1 MRPAAAA
8 LSPSTLTLL
17 DPLTWAVEGPH
28 DGDDSMSFAFLP
40 LYVGDY
46 LKDTQHLTPQKHGVY
61 LKLLMHCWSIQGP
74 VPLDEQEAAGIAN
87 CRSADEIDSL
97 RYVLGRYF
105 TKMDDGWYQK
115 RMQLEIERAENLSE
129 RRAFAGR
136 KGYEAKAKS
145 LKQKD
150 VQASAKQV
158 LSKSQ
163 AIASTPTPTLTP
175 TPTPRKDLK
184 HSLGFAEFWT
194 TYPHYPNR
202 SSKAKSWERWTKMN
216 LEAIVAD
223 VMQALRACIAIPT
236 WTKNDREFV
245 CAAEVWLNKRL
256 WEQEL
261 VSLSDRLIES
271 IISDP
276 RFADMKP

>member
-1 MRPAAAA
+1 
-8 LSPSTLTLL
+8 
-17 DPLTWAVEGPH
+17 
-28 DGDDSMSFAFLP
+28 MSFAFLP

-97 RYVLGRYF
+97 RYVLSRYF
-105 TKMDDGWYQK
+105 TKMEDGWYQK

-129 RRAFAGR
+129 RRSSAGR

-145 LKQKD
+145 LEKKYI
-150 VQASAKQV
+150 QASAKQV

-163 AIASTPTPTLTP
+163 AIASTPTPTPTPTLTP
-175 TPTPRKDLK
+175 TPTSRKEKD
-184 HSLGFAEFWT
+184 SPGFEEFWA
-194 TYPHYPNR
+194 TYPHFPNR
-202 SSKAKSWERWTKMN
+202 SSKAEARRRWTAYK
-216 LEAIVAD
+216 LEPIRSD
-223 VMQALRACIAIPT
+223 VMRALKACLAIPN
-236 WTKNDREFV
+236 WTRDGREFV
-245 CAAEVWLNKRL
+245 SAAEVWLRKRL
-256 WEQEL
+256 WEQDL
-261 VSLSDRLIES
+261 VHDANASLIES
-271 IISDP
+271 ILSDP